1 MFGFLKKIF
10 QKKEDATVTEDE
22 KQEAE
27 AKKDIAEK
35 GEDSQSEKDRIDE
48 SVGEQEHL
56 DGNEDSQSAKDR
68 IDESEGA
75 RKADEERAEKEED
88 APAWAKEILSA
99 LSSLAEAIKAQPTPN
114 EAANAAAEE
123 RMDAAFGIGNGVF
136 QGDPAEQ
143 PNKRMTKEE
152 IADVVSK
159 LM

>member
-1 MFGFLKKIF
+1 M
-10 QKKEDATVTEDE
+10 TEDE

-56 DGNEDSQSAKDR
+56 DGNKDSQSAKDR
-68 IDESEGA
+68 VDESEGEQ
-75 RKADEERAEKEED
+75 KADEEKAEEQKAEVPE
-88 APAWAKEILSA
+88 WAKEILSA
-99 LSSLAEAIKAQPTPN
+99 LAALTEAIKAQPTPN

-123 RMDAAFGIGNGVF
+123 RMDAAFGINNGVF
-136 QGDPAEQ
+136 QGDPEEQ
-143 PNKRMTKEE
+143 PKKQMTKEK
-152 IADVVSK
+152 IADVVRK

>member
-1 MFGFLKKIF
+1 M
-10 QKKEDATVTEDE
+10 TEDE

-56 DGNEDSQSAKDR
+56 DGDEDSQSAKDR
-68 IDESEGA
+68 VDESEGEQ
-75 RKADEERAEKEED
+75 KADEEKAEEQKAEVPE
-88 APAWAKEILSA
+88 WAKEILSA
-99 LSSLAEAIKAQPTPN
+99 LAALTEAIKAQPTPN

-123 RMDAAFGIGNGVF
+123 RMDAAFGINNGVF
-136 QGDPAEQ
+136 QGDPEEQ
-143 PNKRMTKEE
+143 PKKQMTKEE
-152 IADVVSK
+152 IADVVRK

>member
-35 GEDSQSEKDRIDE
+35 GEDSQS
-48 SVGEQEHL
+48 
-56 DGNEDSQSAKDR
+56 AKDR

-75 RKADEERAEKEED
+75 RKAGEEKAEKEEE

-99 LSSLAEAIKAQPTPN
+99 ISSLAEAIKAQPTPN

-136 QGDPAEQ
+136 QGDPEEQ